1 VHEVGGECKGFDGG
15 MWSLRGKRCPS
26 TISTSSRLCFSCSLS
41 LATTDEQLEIF
52 YGEENSGMSM
62 APSFQFLLVL
72 VMILPGQ
79 KRQEK

>member
-1 VHEVGGECKGFDGG
+1 MHEEGGECKGFDGG

-26 TISTSSRLCFSCSLS
+26 TISTSSRLCFSLLPVFSHNS
-41 LATTDEQLEIF
+41 AGNF

-62 APSFQFLLVL
+62 AQSFQFLLVL

-79 KRQEK
+79 KRQEE